1 MVALTMH
8 LGVSLLTTFSAI
20 LKEYK
25 FKRLL
30 LFYRLNLG

>member
-1 MVALTMH
+1 MVVLTMH
-8 LGVSLLTTFSAI
+8 LSVGLLTSFSAI

-30 LFYRLNLG
+30 LLCRTT